1 MTFSNDVVE
10 TFSKDVALARLSN
23 VGGDSNFESEDDPV
37 AGVVVLWGQRL
48 NLFCKTN
55 NMYGANLCEYFVTIH
70 AQHKIRGIR
79 DASSS
84 GCCRSSL
91 IFVD

>member
-1 MTFSNDVVE
+1 MLFTTLLRLVVIFISNLITGLTDAAKLWV
-10 TFSKDVALARLSN
+10 SKVIQKAFIEVN
-23 VGGDSNFESEDDPV
+23 EEGSE
-37 AGVVVLWGQRL
+37 AAAA
-48 NLFCKTN
+48 TA
-55 NMYGANLCEYFVTIH
+55 ANLCEYFVTIH

-84 GCCRSSL
+84 GSCRSSL

>member
-37 AGVVVLWGQRL
+37 AGVVVLCGQRL

-55 NMYGANLCEYFVTIH
+55 NKSQGFIV
-70 AQHKIRGIR
+70 
-79 DASSS
+79 
-84 GCCRSSL
+84 
-91 IFVD
+91 